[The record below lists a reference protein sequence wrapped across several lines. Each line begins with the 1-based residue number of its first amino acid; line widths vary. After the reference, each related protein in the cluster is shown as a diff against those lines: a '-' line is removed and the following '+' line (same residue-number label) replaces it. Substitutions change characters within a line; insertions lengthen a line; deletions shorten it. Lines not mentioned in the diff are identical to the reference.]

1 MKNLKTSMSKILS
14 ATLALCLAA
23 GMAVPAFA
31 ASTQPASENTET
43 TVPVT
48 ISAQA
53 TTFDVTLPTDFPTT
67 VDPDTGETTNGQD
80 ATITN
85 GSSGS
90 IVVTQVKVT
99 NYGTWRLAAF
109 DADLRNASVD
119 SNQIGVSVRPV
130 GGRQALAA
138 NAGTQLKTTSASA
151 TEQVLLNA
159 SSASAGEWVIDAK
172 NSGSTDELTISYDTN
187 ASPVSQDITNER
199 VASIVITV
207 SWNK

>member
-1 MKNLKTSMSKILS
+1 M
-14 ATLALCLAA
+14 
-23 GMAVPAFA
+23 
-31 ASTQPASENTET
+31 
-43 TVPVT
+43 
-48 ISAQA
+48 
-53 TTFDVTLPTDFPTT
+53 
-67 VDPDTGETTNGQD
+67 
-80 ATITN
+80 
-85 GSSGS
+85 
-90 IVVTQVKVT
+90 TQVKVT

-119 SNQIGVSVRPV
+119 SNQIGVAVRPV

-172 NSGSTDELTISYDTN
+172 NSGNTDELTISYDTN